1 MLNFLKTKIKIIQ
14 DQAAVQN
21 QSFLQIL
28 LGKAGRMIGTMLVLL
43 FDLLFFLILIP
54 FYFVLLIGIRLAYKP
69 SRWIYFIGLEHI
81 IDKTSDRAEAL
92 LDRGYSVKYFSY
104 EMTGQRGS
112 RVPADKVIKHG
123 WFISFDFLNYLWLFM
138 QDKPALLEV
147 YLEGD
152 TWRQFLMCL
161 TAKFSGCKVAVIERG
176 QLSNFVFNT
185 ITAIK
190 KQLMLLIYKIGDVI
204 LYREPY
210 MEEIFEQYQVDPK
223 KLVFDFNRVP
233 IRTEPDFNREEK
245 VVLFLNGFAKFRRL
259 DVVVDSIPLVREKM
273 PDVKYVFVGARNQLE
288 KDEAWKLLREKNIDT
303 NVEVHSWTTQ
313 PATYFQKASVF
324 VLPAD
329 LIFCN
334 FSLLEA
340 MERGVPPIIANMR
353 DADRIV
359 EQGKSGYLSP
369 QNASN
374 FADHILELL
383 GNEEKRQTM
392 AREAREK
399 VKRDY
404 DNADRMKPILDLI
417 AA

>member
-1 MLNFLKTKIKIIQ
+1 MLDFLRTKIKIIQ

-28 LGKAGRMIGTMLVLL
+28 AVKIGGMIGTVLVLL

-54 FYFVLLIGIRLAYKP
+54 FYFILLVGIRFTYNP

-81 IDKTSDRAEAL
+81 IDKTSDRADAL
-92 LDRGYSVKYFSY
+92 VARGFSVRYFSY
-104 EMTGQRGS
+104 EMTGQRGN

-123 WFISFDFLNYLWLFM
+123 WLISFDFLHYLWLFLW
-138 QDKPALLEV
+138 DKPALLEV

-176 QLSNFVFNT
+176 QLSNFIFNT

-190 KQLMLLIYKIGDVI
+190 KQLMLLIYKFGDVI

-210 MEEIFEQYQVDPK
+210 MEEIFEKYQVDSK

-233 IRTEPDFNREEK
+233 IRMEPDFNRKEK

-259 DVVVDSIPLVREKM
+259 DIVVDSIPLVRKEM

-288 KDEAWKLLREKNIDT
+288 MDEAWKILREKNIDT
-303 NVEVHSWTTQ
+303 HVEVHGWTTQ

-359 EQGKSGYLSP
+359 MHGKSGYLCA
-369 QNASN
+369 QNATN
-374 FADHILELL
+374 FAGHILELL
-383 GNEEKRQTM
+383 GDEEKRQKM